1 MGSFEIL
8 LDISRKYEG
17 DVRKIPD
24 KADKQPLWTG
34 IGFGLLGE
42 RFVASMGE
50 VVEVMPV
57 PQSTKLPGV
66 KPFVA
71 GIANVRGRLMTLID
85 LAPFFGDR
93 SKVVK
98 SSRRV
103 MITDEDGGYL
113 GFLIDESMGM
123 QHFPQD
129 GFSRQMGQVKEQ
141 IKPFL
146 LGSYRAAG
154 TIWPVISLHAILAD
168 PRLEKLAD

>member
-8 LDISRKYEG
+8 IEISKKYEG
-17 DVRKIPD
+17 DARKLPD
-24 KADKQPLWTG
+24 KTAKQALWTG

-50 VVEVMPV
+50 VVEVMSV
-57 PQSTKLPGV
+57 PHSTKLPGV

-93 SKVVK
+93 SKVAK

-103 MITDEDGGYL
+103 MVTEEGGSYI

-141 IKPFL
+141 FKPFL
-146 LGSYRAAG
+146 LGSYRVSG
-154 TIWPVISLHAILAD
+154 TLWPVISLHTILSD